1 MESEHI
7 KAGINDLKGKAKEA
21 VGKATDDKSL
31 EVEGHAD
38 QLKAKGQDAIGDI
51 KDALE

>member
-21 VGKATDDKSL
+21 IGKATGDKSL
-31 EVEGHAD
+31 EAEGHAD
-38 QLKAKGQDAIGDI
+38 QLKGKAQDFKGDI
-51 KDALE
+51 KDALD